1 MKKHALY
8 YFFLALILLL
18 GFLIAASS
26 SDKQFQAETIS
37 ITSLFYILWGIVHH
51 RIHHDLT
58 AKIVVEYTLMA
69 ALGGSII
76 FFILK
81 GGFNL

>member
-1 MKKHALY
+1 MRRHILY
-8 YFFLALILLL
+8 YFFLVLILLL
-18 GFLIAASS
+18 GFLTAASS
-26 SDKQFQAETIS
+26 ADKQFQAETIT

>member
-1 MKKHALY
+1 VKRHVFY
-8 YFFLALILLL
+8 YFFLVLILVL
-18 GFLIAASS
+18 GFLIAAASP
-26 SDKQFQAETIS
+26 DKQFQAMTIT

-51 RIHHDLT
+51 HIHHDLT

-69 ALGGSII
+69 GLGGAVI